1 MKFLISDSYCRH
13 GAPKKYVLFT
23 SITEMKFCKS
33 STASLKCIKEV
44 QKVMNFPK
52 KTFLI
57 INDFTSWQAII
68 KF

>member
-13 GAPKKYVLFT
+13 GAPKKYV
-23 SITEMKFCKS
+23 TEMKFCKS